1 MCLLLFPFK
10 ISLKLLG
17 RQKSTAMGKREDETV
32 SIKFLNRESRW
43 MNGKL
48 LGRTEKAKPKIG

>member
-1 MCLLLFPFK
+1 
-10 ISLKLLG
+10 
-17 RQKSTAMGKREDETV
+17 MGKREDETV
-32 SIKFLNRESRW
+32 SRKFLNLESRW